1 MPMALPPN
9 HAPVAIVAPA
19 PECRYATKTEARV
32 ALSRM
37 QASLPSTE
45 FSEDARPSEI
55 CGLVR
60 LQLANG
66 KAVYTDLTG
75 RYLLLTFALD
85 THRGSPADN
94 SDDLEKAVQAR
105 SQYPDTPLKGVI
117 PPAAEDAPEP
127 GPLMSPIQPG
137 Q

>member
-1 MPMALPPN
+1 MPMVLPP
-9 HAPVAIVAPA
+9 HAPQAAIVAPA
-19 PECRYATKTEARV
+19 PECRYATKSEAQA

-37 QASLPSTE
+37 QAALPSTE
-45 FSEDARPSEI
+45 FDHDARPSEI

-94 SDDLEKAVQAR
+94 SDELDKAVQAR
-105 SQYPDTPLKGVI
+105 SSYPETPIRGVL

-127 GPLMSPIQPG
+127 GPLMSPIQIG
-137 Q
+137 R

>member
-1 MPMALPPN
+1 MPVALPPN
-9 HAPVAIVAPA
+9 NAPVAIVAPA
-19 PECRYATKTEARV
+19 PECRYATQTEARV

-37 QASLPSTE
+37 RSSLPSTE
-45 FSEDARPSEI
+45 FDNDARPSEI

-94 SDDLEKAVQAR
+94 SDELDKAVVAR
-105 SQYPDTPLKGVI
+105 TQYPDTPVKGVI

-137 Q
+137 K

>member
-1 MPMALPPN
+1 MPMALPP
-9 HAPVAIVAPA
+9 HAPQAAFTAPA
-19 PECRYATKTEARV
+19 PECRYATKTEAQA

-37 QASLPSTE
+37 QAALPSTE
-45 FSEDARPSEI
+45 FDHDARPSEI

-94 SDDLEKAVQAR
+94 TDELDKAVQAR
-105 SQYPDTPLKGVI
+105 SSYPDTAVKGVS
-117 PPAAEDAPEP
+117 PPAPEDAPET
-127 GPLMSPIQPG
+127 GPFKSTIPAG
-137 Q
+137 R

>member
-9 HAPVAIVAPA
+9 TPPVAIVAPA
-19 PECRYATKTEARV
+19 PECRYATKTEAKV

-37 QASLPSTE
+37 RSSLPSTE
-45 FSEDARPSEI
+45 FDDDARPSEI

-94 SDDLEKAVQAR
+94 SDELDKAVQSRA
-105 SQYPDTPLKGVI
+105 SYPDTPLKGVV
-117 PPAAEDAPEP
+117 PPASEDAPEP
-127 GPLMSPIQPG
+127 GLLMSPIQTG
-137 Q
+137 K

>member
-1 MPMALPPN
+1 
-9 HAPVAIVAPA
+9 
-19 PECRYATKTEARV
+19 
-32 ALSRM
+32 M
-37 QASLPSTE
+37 QAALPSTE
-45 FSEDARPSEI
+45 FDHDARPSEI

-94 SDDLEKAVQAR
+94 SDELDKAVQSRA
-105 SQYPDTPLKGVI
+105 SYPDTPIRGVL

-127 GPLMSPIQPG
+127 GPLKSLIQLG
-137 Q
+137 R